1 MGARHSPG
9 ARQMKM
15 ALRPLFL
22 LLLALLG
29 GCFPSPEKIGELT
42 RTSIEQRLRND
53 PQYRD
58 SEFRVLAV
66 RVTSPGNKVHDAVA
80 TVSHAGQSRD
90 IPIKIVV
97 DGINLE
103 WFAGNGA
110 FDFLKTAPVTAL
122 PAPSPVTTLP
132 APSPGVAQ
140 IPR

>member
-1 MGARHSPG
+1 MRSLLG
-9 ARQMKM
+9 
-15 ALRPLFL
+15 L
-22 LLLALLG
+22 LLILLLG

-53 PQYRD
+53 SQYRD

-66 RVTSPGNKVHDAVA
+66 RVVGPGDKVYDALA
-80 TVSHAGQSRD
+80 TISHAGQNRD

-103 WFAGNGA
+103 WYAGSGA
-110 FDFLKTAPVTAL
+110 FDFLKTAPVATV
-122 PAPSPVTTLP
+122 PAG
-132 APSPGVAQ
+132 SPGVSQ